1 MIEQGLESI
10 FPFYE
15 LSMLGAVEIL
25 PYLFNISAR
34 IRHTVEDVISKNPDV
49 MVTIDSPGFCFRVV
63 ERLREEKNKLK
74 CKFVHYVAPTVWV
87 YKPERADLCARL
99 FDHMLVLLPF
109 EPPYFEKAGLACTW
123 VGHPVIAET
132 ATGNGAAFRQKF
144 EIPPDAP
151 LFCMLPGSRK
161 SEVERHMPI
170 FGKAVSLLATQ
181 FPQLSMVVAVPP
193 NIMPFITPFFAG
205 CPFRAV
211 VTSNDEDKKNAIAA
225 SQIALVK
232 SGTVALEV
240 AMANVPMIVTYKVHP
255 LSAWYLRRKLLIK
268 NANLINIL
276 MNEDVIPEML
286 QELCDPVM
294 IATACAHLLTDL
306 GRQENQKS
314 KEKIALEKLLLPDG
328 KMPSDVAAK
337 TILSLVA
344 PVFTNS

>member
-1 MIEQGLESI
+1 LDGNTELPVSVRVGRYGPYVEQGERRASI
-10 FPFYE
+10 SEEMPPDE
-15 LSMLGAVEIL
+15 MNLAMAVEL
-25 PYLFNISAR
+25 LAKQELGDEPMG
-34 IRHTVEDVISKNPDV
+34 HHPD
-49 MVTIDSPGFCFRVV
+49 T
-63 ERLREEKNKLK
+63 NK
-74 CKFVHYVAPTVWV
+74 
-87 YKPERADLCARL
+87 
-99 FDHMLVLLPF
+99 
-109 EPPYFEKAGLACTW
+109 
-123 VGHPVIAET
+123 
-132 ATGNGAAFRQKF
+132 
-144 EIPPDAP
+144 
-151 LFCMLPGSRK
+151 
-161 SEVERHMPI
+161 PI
-170 FGKAVSLLATQ
+170 FIKQGRFGPYVQMGEAD
-181 FPQLSMVVAVPP
+181 
-193 NIMPFITPFFAG
+193 
-205 CPFRAV
+205 
-211 VTSNDEDKKNAIAA
+211 DEDKKNAIAA

-240 AMANVPMIVTYKVHP
+240 AMANIPMIVTYKVHP

-276 MNEDVIPEML
+276 IGEDVIPEML